1 MFFVTFLLVFE
12 FQVLQIE
19 LLLLGLI
26 VCAQIVIFMW
36 RGVVVDSDA
45 LPGLD
50 VIDGVSG

>member
-19 LLLLGLI
+19 LFLLGLI
-26 VCAQIVIFMW
+26 VRPQVVILVG
-36 RGVVVDSDA
+36 RGVVVYSDA

-50 VIDGVSG
+50 VVDGVSG